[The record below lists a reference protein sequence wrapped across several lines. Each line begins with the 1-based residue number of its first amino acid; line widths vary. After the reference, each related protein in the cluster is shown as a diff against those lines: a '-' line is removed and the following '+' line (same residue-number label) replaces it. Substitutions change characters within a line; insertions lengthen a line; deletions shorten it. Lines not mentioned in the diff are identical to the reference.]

1 MTSPADGI
9 IAALRSGATEL
20 ATVVEAKDGF
30 TGPSAC
36 SDWDISQVLGHLG
49 SGAEIGLGSLRSSID
64 PSVASVPNTD
74 IWDRW
79 NAMSPQDRA
88 AGYLTAN
95 EALVS
100 AYEALDDATRN
111 DLRIDLG
118 FLPAPVD
125 VATAAGLRLQE
136 FALHSWDVRSMDD
149 PAATVAPE
157 AAAELLDRSG
167 LLIGWIGHADAIAGP
182 VTLVLATTEPE
193 RRLGLTIADAV
204 ALGDAPEAG
213 DGTLTLPAESWL
225 RLMSGR
231 LPADQT
237 PASVSIDSAAIT
249 LEDLRKVFPGF

>member
-1 MTSPADGI
+1 MSSPADAI
-9 IAALRSGATEL
+9 IAALRSGHTEL
-20 ATVVEAKDGF
+20 ASVVESKDTF

-36 SDWDISQVLGHLG
+36 SDWDVSQVLSHLG
-49 SGAEIGLGSLRSSID
+49 SGAEIALGSLRRSID
-64 PSVASVPNTD
+64 PSASSVPNTD

-88 AGYLTAN
+88 TGFLAAN
-95 EALVS
+95 EAVVS

-136 FALHSWDVRSMDD
+136 FALHSWDVRSADD
-149 PAATVAPE
+149 PTATVAPE
-157 AAAELLDRSG
+157 AAAELVDRSG
-167 LLIGWIGHADAIAGP
+167 LLIGWIGHADVVAAP

-204 ALGDAPEAG
+204 SLGDAPEAG
-213 DGTLTLPAESWL
+213 DGTLTLPAEAWL
-225 RLMSGR
+225 RLMTGR

-237 PASVSIDSAAIT
+237 PASVAVDSAAIT
-249 LEDLRKVFPGF
+249 LEDLRRVFPGF